1 MSSEI
6 PVNQPVHLKRITLGA
21 ALFLLLLGLVIGG
34 FMLYRNM
41 LVEDMQHKQ
50 ALYRNLIELRGKVA
64 GFEKNRE
71 LTGKDDDA
79 TIRVMQFMLDEVL
92 ESAAIAG
99 KPDIPG
105 VLIRK
110 RNDRGYFSAANR
122 EVFLL
127 ALDNSTQKADKEL
140 QGALDACV
148 WVSNVFVMTLSLL
161 VAGFVIAAWRRFY
174 IIYTMTL
181 IPLSRLSGKVGLINK
196 NIPESIHDTAD
207 DIRND
212 LALTPHSREISRI
225 TDTMVD
231 FCRDIEAKNKK
242 LDELYI
248 RDEKTNLYNYR
259 HFKEHLIMEI
269 ERSKRLDDKVSI
281 AMIDIDHFKHY
292 NDENGHVAGDQV
304 LEQLAGIIGT
314 TCRTSDMPSRFGGE
328 EFAVLFPRTGI
339 DTSMQISDRLRMI
352 ISAEPVAHE
361 KKQPGGRLTVSI
373 GIATFP
379 DDAQDW
385 YTLVNN
391 ADRALYHAKSAGR
404 NNVCAFSAIKS
415 GDEGK

>member
-6 PVNQPVHLKRITLGA
+6 PLNQPVHLKRITLGA

-50 ALYRNLIELRGKVA
+50 ALYRNLVELKGKVA

-71 LTGKDDDA
+71 LSSRDDDA
-79 TIRVMQFMLDEVL
+79 TIKVMQFMLDEVL

-127 ALDNSTQKADKEL
+127 ALDNSTRKADKEL
-140 QGALDACV
+140 QGALDASV

-181 IPLSRLSGKVGLINK
+181 IPLSRLSGKVSLINK

-212 LALTPHSREISRI
+212 LALTPHSWEISRI